1 MSIRLIISVFT
12 LVVLVASCGKEEEL
26 PPPIPQDQLIEIIA
40 EALIL
45 EPAGREMPYIVQDS
59 IYKQYY
65 TLILVEKGYTMEE
78 FVSSMQWLQKEP
90 KRLEET
96 YTKVLEQIQIIETE
110 ANNWF
115 DLGLAKY
122 LFNNN
127 LT

>member
-12 LVVLVASCGKEEEL
+12 LVVLVGSCGKEEEL
-26 PPPIPQDQLIEIIA
+26 PPPIPQDQLTEILA

-45 EPAGREMPYIVQDS
+45 EPAGREMPYLVQDS

-65 TLILVEKGYTMEE
+65 TLILGEKGHTMDE
-78 FVSSMQWLQKEP
+78 FISSMQWLQKDP

-110 ANNWF
+110 ANN
-115 DLGLAKY
+115 
-122 LFNNN
+122 
-127 LT
+127 